1 MRHNVFG
8 NQSIKHDKWKRGTRE
23 NILGHIQWVRMKTKI
38 MPIFSM
44 KLMTWAPYLALT
56 RAKLP
61 FWWRALVRTGLYKSI
76 FEKGIK
82 CWLNVET
89 WIKLLASRL
98 TSLCWV
104 RLFWI
109 VNECPQGTLLIQE
122 SWIQLTLMNFSIY
135 LSTVFVIYMSIAD
148 LVFISHALLRIDELY
163 NYGDF
168 RGGYFLC
175 LSYNSI
181 KTFLMVES
189 IFLTTLVAY
198 DRWRLSRFKV
208 RTIILL

>member
-1 MRHNVFG
+1 MSYRLPV
-8 NQSIKHDKWKRGTRE
+8 KHYCAQYTYSE
-23 NILGHIQWVRMKTKI
+23 SEANATKVNFWTHS
-38 MPIFSM
+38 PHDLSFS
-44 KLMTWAPYLALT
+44 
-56 RAKLP
+56 
-61 FWWRALVRTGLYKSI
+61 F
-76 FEKGIK
+76 
-82 CWLNVET
+82 
-89 WIKLLASRL
+89 
-98 TSLCWV
+98 
-104 RLFWI
+104 
-109 VNECPQGTLLIQE
+109 
-122 SWIQLTLMNFSIY
+122 NFFIIY

-208 RTIILL
+208 CTIICISFLYRISNRSIGDRPRQHGRKVSIGSWVYWAVSWVWSLRHQWCRMLFIMAIQLATVRVLFNGKRTQNRYSI